1 MESVVRSS
9 SSVRATSLAIAVALL
24 IVTSACGSDD
34 GEGDVSE
41 APPTTLSALDIAIAH
56 FNELIEMRPSNIAT
70 TINNLGF
77 AQVTEEQVNSVAGAL
92 CVSGYDSSVT
102 LTWFRANV
110 PFKSSMLVGSA
121 NRILSLASQTCSV
134 PATDLQTSH
143 YSSQIWKEFATGSF
157 PQLSQTSQSAG
168 DKAICDVVGSHAGG
182 EAIQELLEAL
192 IDLASRGRIKPEE
205 LLPVAVEVVGQTC
218 SQWLPSVRDALNLF
232 FQ

>member
-24 IVTSACGSDD
+24 IVTSACGTDD

-56 FNELIEMRPSNIAT
+56 FNELMEMQPSNIASD
-70 TINNLGF
+70 INNLGF
-77 AQVTEEQVNSVAGAL
+77 AGVTEEQVNSVASDL

-102 LTWFRANV
+102 ITWFRANV
-110 PFKSSMLVGSA
+110 HVISSMLVGSA
-121 NRILSLASQTCSV
+121 NRILSLASKNCSV
-134 PATDLQTSH
+134 PATDLQTSS
-143 YSSQIWKEFATGSF
+143 YSSQVWRDFATLLL
-157 PQLSQTSQSAG
+157 PQVSQTSQSAG

-182 EAIQELLEAL
+182 EAIQELLDAL
-192 IDLASRGRIKPEE
+192 IDLASRGRIKPDE